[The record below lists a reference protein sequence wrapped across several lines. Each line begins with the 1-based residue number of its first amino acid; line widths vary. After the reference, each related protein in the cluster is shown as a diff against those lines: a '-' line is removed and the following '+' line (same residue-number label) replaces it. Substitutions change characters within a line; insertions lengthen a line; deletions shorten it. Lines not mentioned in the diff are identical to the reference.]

1 MIQHVSTS
9 VCARAGIFHFRFC
22 VDVDAMVKK
31 KWSGILFLI
40 VLIVLGDVGSLIA
53 AQIQ

>member
-1 MIQHVSTS
+1 MTVGAFYWYF
-9 VCARAGIFHFRFC
+9 CGNYHFF
-22 VDVDAMVKK
+22 DLFGKWYGKKK